1 MASAAEK
8 VRGAGN
14 PHVMV
19 CERGTMFCYHDLVMD
34 PRNLVWLRE
43 AACPVVADITHALQ
57 QPAAQK
63 LPDGRIASGGLRDLV
78 PTVARACVA
87 VGVDGL
93 FIEVHDDPDSAPVDG
108 PTQWP
113 IENLQPLLEEL
124 MAIARVSKGRRMLD
138 DSRLSGD

>member
-1 MASAAEK
+1 MANAAEK

-14 PHVMV
+14 RHVMV
-19 CERGTMFCYHDLVMD
+19 CERGTMFGYHDLVMD
-34 PRNLVWLRE
+34 ARNLVWLRE
-43 AACPVVADITHALQ
+43 AACPV
-57 QPAAQK
+57 

-78 PTVARACVA
+78 PTIARACVA

-93 FIEVHDDPDSAPVDG
+93 FLEVHDDPDSAPVDG

-113 IENLQPLLEEL
+113 IEKMQPLLEEL

-138 DSRLSGD
+138 DSRLSGG